1 MINAWYCNF
10 SNKDC
15 LLGNTTNSHFI
26 KPNMK
31 LVRFQELNNTGTYML
46 NVTWIPLQGM

>member
-15 LLGNTTNSHFI
+15 LLGNSTFI

-31 LVRFQELNNTGTYML
+31 LVRFQELSNTGTYML
-46 NVTWIPLQGM
+46 NVTWIPLQGI